1 MAGRIDNKDSS
12 PFNPARRQFLKTG
25 FVGSLALGLAS
36 TGAALTACSGDS
48 TGRCRDCL
56 WLTEDDHELLTALVP
71 VMLAGALPQSANE
84 KTTAITQTVTA
95 VDITISHFSPAI
107 RKEIRQLLDLL
118 QFPVTRML
126 LTGVTSAWG
135 RASAETME
143 SFISK
148 WQQSRFDLLR
158 SGYAALH
165 DLICGGWYVNPASW
179 PRIGYRG
186 PPEI

>member
-1 MAGRIDNKDSS
+1 MAGRIVNTESS
-12 PFNPARRQFLKTG
+12 PLDPARRQFLKTG
-25 FVGSLALGLAS
+25 LVGSLVLGFAA

-48 TGRCRDCL
+48 TGRCKDCL
-56 WLTEDDHELLTALVP
+56 WLTDDDQELLTALVP

-84 KTTAITQTVTA
+84 KTTAIKQTVTA
-95 VDITISHFSPAI
+95 IDITISHFSPAI

-118 QFPVTRML
+118 QFPVTRLL
-126 LTGVTSAWG
+126 LTGVTSTWT
-135 RASAETME
+135 RASTETME
-143 SFISK
+143 SFLSK

-179 PRIGYRG
+179 PRIGYSG